1 MNDETFNVSIRKF
14 LKNVGVRSQME
25 IEKAVAAGVAA
36 GKLKGNETLPAQARI
51 TINGVALDLVI
62 DGVIALE

>member
-36 GKLKGNETLPAQARI
+36 GKLKGNEALPAQARI